1 MFSLISRV
9 SCHPSGER
17 ARKPICAASFS
28 SLSLSDSA
36 LVARRWSFSASV
48 IIFWIDSSRSAIV
61 ESSSAA
67 PASFLSLTTAT
78 ISLAVVGSFAPR
90 TVFARGSSAGVLCA
104 AANIGVSETD
114 TLDGSHP
121 QLTRPSEAVA
131 AAATISSRCDSAVGL
146 DAAATL
152 STIALKPHD
161 PT

>member
-1 MFSLISRV
+1 MRLWA
-9 SCHPSGER
+9 PS
-17 ARKPICAASFS
+17 P
-28 SLSLSDSA
+28 
-36 LVARRWSFSASV
+36 
-48 IIFWIDSSRSAIV
+48 
-61 ESSSAA
+61 
-67 PASFLSLTTAT
+67 
-78 ISLAVVGSFAPR
+78 PR

-121 QLTRPSEAVA
+121 QLARPSEAVA
-131 AAATISSRCDSAVGL
+131 AVATISSRCDSAVGL